1 MREIIFYWY
10 FRKFSDMVTGEV
22 RLFDTSGNFL
32 ADYAGMGKINKKQ
45 GGIRELV
52 YDGGIFPRF
61 LSPGKVLL
69 LVMQRKR
76 SLRTYV
82 CRAGRSAQR
91 AVDCRHEWRLPV
103 FTEIVFYSV
112 CRRVLKRITGEE
124 GCHGGRCTGGLL
136 SFALRMMGKKT
147 AELPHLLNRPADDES
162 ARGYVPCSVVVFA
175 ISQVWFSRLASSRG
189 KSVRLL
195 RECAVLPGRRAFLRP
210 GLPGSSCKRDAF
222 RKTRESY
229 LCSVPLMFMFS
240 HSLQSR
246 LSRAVIG
253 GSREFF
259 CC

>member
-1 MREIIFYWY
+1 
-10 FRKFSDMVTGEV
+10 
-22 RLFDTSGNFL
+22 
-32 ADYAGMGKINKKQ
+32 MGKINKKQ

-91 AVDCRHEWRLPV
+91 AVDCRHEWLLPV
-103 FTEIVFYSV
+103 FTEIIS
-112 CRRVLKRITGEE
+112 CSGCRVLKRITGEE

-147 AELPHLLNRPADDES
+147 AELPHLLNRPADEEL
-162 ARGYVPCSVVVFA
+162 ARGYVPCSVVVSA
-175 ISQVWFSRLASSRG
+175 TSQVWSSLLASSG
-189 KSVRLL
+189 GMSVRLL
-195 RECAVLPGRRAFLRP
+195 RKGTVLPGRRAFLRP
-210 GLPGSSCKRDAF
+210 GTPGSSCKREAS

-229 LCSVPLMFMFS
+229 VCSVPLMFMFS

-246 LSRAVIG
+246 LFRAVTG
-253 GSREFF
+253 GSREFS